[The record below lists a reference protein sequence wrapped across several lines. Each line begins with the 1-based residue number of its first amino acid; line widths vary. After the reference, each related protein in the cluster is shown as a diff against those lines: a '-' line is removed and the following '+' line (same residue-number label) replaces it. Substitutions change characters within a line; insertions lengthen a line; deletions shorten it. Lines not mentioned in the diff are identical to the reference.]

1 MPKKSGS
8 HHVVP
13 GADGGWDVKKSGSN
27 RASGHFDKNV
37 SGHLKTRH

>member
-13 GADGGWDVKKSGSN
+13 SANGGWDVKKDCNAPEKSE
-27 RASGHFDKNV
+27 R
-37 SGHLKTRH
+37 L